1 MLSYDP
7 KLMAKTVP
15 ADFRHDRRL
24 ATAAAAATTP
34 LAEAKSESL
43 DDVFEDE
50 PEFDKGYQFES
61 RCAAATCRQAELV
74 GHQGDVRT
82 ACSGAEFV
90 ATGSRDRTARL
101 WTEET
106 PGSRSYTETRSL
118 AGHTHYVTAICYVYP
133 TEKHPRGL
141 IATGCQDK
149 LIRLFDPTSSGKEEI
164 RESPVGLL
172 GQNARVWL
180 DGKSVLTLA
189 GHTHA
194 VWAVAVVP
202 KDGLKLTGSADKTIR
217 LWKVEH
223 CERIFTGH
231 DDCVRGLAVVSAT
244 EFLSCSTDS
253 SIRRWLTSGEC
264 IQVYYGHTAFVYS
277 VVAVPDGASTVADFV
292 SSSEDRTLRVWKGN
306 ECVQTLTHPAQSVWC
321 CGVLSNGDIIT
332 GSSDGVARIFTTDS
346 TRTADREERDA
357 FQHQVASQSLPS
369 SQVGDL
375 KVSDKAGI
383 EALQAPG
390 IKDGQTKVVKVKPH
404 AYQWSA
410 SAHDWIKVGK
420 VVDAVGSDRKQML
433 DGKAYDYVFNVEL
446 DLDTGPQTGR
456 SYRLGYN
463 ITEDPWF
470 AAQQFLQ
477 KNELSPMHLDQVA
490 QFIIENTKGVTV
502 ASASEGPSD
511 PFTGGARYV
520 PAGPS
525 FTGGGAG
532 APRPLPSGP
541 SDPFTGGARYIP
553 ANVSASSEQ
562 QVHCRRFSSN
572 PYFPK
577 TTPITFGTI
586 NPAAVFRKLVEF
598 NETLT
603 GRLSET
609 ELQTVDAILEA
620 SSDLEKLTPL
630 VNDQSTSVLWKILC
644 WPDDIVFPGLDVL
657 RMVVR
662 CLPGNQLM
670 CARGAEFLERLIQL
684 LTVDNSAANM
694 LSLRVLANLFAHSV
708 GTTLLCCNVDQIL
721 VHLEYVVE
729 NSNKGAQVALSTVL
743 LNYAVAFCDGDK
755 QVDIKGTLLS
765 TLTKMLRNQ
774 IDKEAAFRVL
784 VAIGTLLSSH
794 RENAGA
800 LALSLE
806 TQKAVSLWSGI
817 VEPKKVG
824 ECAKVVENILA

>member
-1 MLSYDP
+1 MY
-7 KLMAKTVP
+7 
-15 ADFRHDRRL
+15 RL
-24 ATAAAAATTP
+24 
-34 LAEAKSESL
+34 
-43 DDVFEDE
+43 
-50 PEFDKGYQFES
+50 
-61 RCAAATCRQAELV
+61 RCQLV

-149 LIRLFDPTSSGKEEI
+149 LIRLFDPTSSEPVDVLSGHADNVCTLSSGKFG
-164 RESPVGLL
+164 SLL
-172 GQNARVWL
+172 SGSWDKTARVWL

-231 DDCVRGLAVVSAT
+231 DDCVRRGLAVVSAT

-264 IQVYYGHTAFVYS
+264 IQVYYRHTAFVYS

-390 IKDGQTKVVKVKPH
+390 IKDGQTKVVEVKPH

-410 SAHDWIKVGK
+410 SAHDWIKV
-420 VVDAVGSDRKQML
+420 R
-433 DGKAYDYVFNVEL
+433 N
-446 DLDTGPQTGR
+446 
-456 SYRLGYN
+456 
-463 ITEDPWF
+463 
-470 AAQQFLQ
+470 
-477 KNELSPMHLDQVA
+477 
-490 QFIIENTKGVTV
+490 
-502 ASASEGPSD
+502 
-511 PFTGGARYV
+511 
-520 PAGPS
+520 S
-525 FTGGGAG
+525 F
-532 APRPLPSGP
+532 
-541 SDPFTGGARYIP
+541 
-553 ANVSASSEQ
+553 
-562 QVHCRRFSSN
+562 
-572 PYFPK
+572 
-577 TTPITFGTI
+577 
-586 NPAAVFRKLVEF
+586 
-598 NETLT
+598 
-603 GRLSET
+603 
-609 ELQTVDAILEA
+609 
-620 SSDLEKLTPL
+620 
-630 VNDQSTSVLWKILC
+630 
-644 WPDDIVFPGLDVL
+644 
-657 RMVVR
+657 
-662 CLPGNQLM
+662 
-670 CARGAEFLERLIQL
+670 
-684 LTVDNSAANM
+684 
-694 LSLRVLANLFAHSV
+694 
-708 GTTLLCCNVDQIL
+708 
-721 VHLEYVVE
+721 VHLLARVE
-729 NSNKGAQVALSTVL
+729 IPRTRWRSCGCSW
-743 LNYAVAFCDGDK
+743 
-755 QVDIKGTLLS
+755 I
-765 TLTKMLRNQ
+765 R
-774 IDKEAAFRVL
+774 
-784 VAIGTLLSSH
+784 
-794 RENAGA
+794 
-800 LALSLE
+800 
-806 TQKAVSLWSGI
+806 
-817 VEPKKVG
+817 
-824 ECAKVVENILA
+824 